1 MFKYYLGLIAVL
13 VISISCSRTNPY
25 INVPK
30 LADDDS
36 TYYIAV
42 EDMPEPIGGI
52 QAIQSNLIYPV
63 SAKEQGI
70 EGKVYVLAYINKNGV
85 VEKTKIIKGPGYG
98 MDEAAA
104 DAIKKTKFI
113 PGKQDGKT
121 VKVEVAIPIVFKLD

>member
-1 MFKYYLGLIAVL
+1 MIKYFLGLIAVF
-13 VISISCSRTNPY
+13 VITISCSRTNPY
-25 INVPK
+25 SNVPK
-30 LADDDS
+30 IAPDDS

-52 QAIQSNLIYPV
+52 KAIQSNLIYPV
-63 SAKEQGI
+63 DAKEQGI
-70 EGKVYVLAYINKNGV
+70 EGKVYVLAYINENGV

-104 DAIKKTKFI
+104 DAVRKTKFT

-121 VKVEVAIPIVFKLD
+121 VKVEVSIPIIFHLD